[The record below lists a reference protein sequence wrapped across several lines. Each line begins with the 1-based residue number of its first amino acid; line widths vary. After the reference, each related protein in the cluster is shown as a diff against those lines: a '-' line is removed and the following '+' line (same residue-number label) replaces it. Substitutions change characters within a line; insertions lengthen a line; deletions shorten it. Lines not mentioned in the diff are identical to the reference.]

1 MKCKKSIMGLA
12 ALLILVFHFYIPF
25 GSSAVEI
32 FLWRSAYIGVDLFFF
47 VSAYSLGRKDNIRF
61 WSFLGNRLNY
71 IYLPFVI
78 MAIIAMLY
86 NSWEFSRFLKVLTGI
101 EFYQRGGGAFLWFVT
116 AIMFFYL
123 CAPALVKLKKRFGL
137 LALAM
142 LMAAW
147 AVIAVVFQYVLEV
160 ETIFIMINRMPI
172 FFIGFFYD
180 DIKKLSPK
188 KFRLLIACLIYAV
201 GCLLV
206 YKWGTTVRL
215 LKPFQD
221 MYYILAIPMVV
232 GIVEFFEALASR
244 VSIKNVPLA
253 FLGRFT
259 LELYGLQM
267 IFGYAIEMKLYKQ
280 LRNGFLAFLITA
292 IILVALAFIFNLT
305 MKLIRKLLVKFKE
318 KIFDE
323 KISN

>member
-25 GSSAVEI
+25 GSSALEI

-86 NSWEFSRFLKVLTGI
+86 NSWGFSRFLKVLTGI

-116 AIMFFYL
+116 AIMLFYL

-142 LMAAW
+142 LMATW
-147 AVIAVVFQYVLEV
+147 AVIAVVFQYMLEV
-160 ETIFIMINRMPI
+160 ETVFIMINRMPI